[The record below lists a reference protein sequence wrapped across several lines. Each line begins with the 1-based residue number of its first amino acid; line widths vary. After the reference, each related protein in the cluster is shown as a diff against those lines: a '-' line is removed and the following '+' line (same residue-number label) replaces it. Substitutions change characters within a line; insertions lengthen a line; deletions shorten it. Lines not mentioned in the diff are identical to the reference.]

1 MLIHW
6 NVNCK
11 DEPVRK
17 GIELVEQL
25 QCFEA
30 LGGLG
35 VQQLLCQKKD
45 HLTNN
50 PYSFHSPNSLFLSL
64 QGQSDFQSRQASCFL
79 LPPLMFISMWI

>member
-35 VQQLLCQKKD
+35 VQQLLCQKK
-45 HLTNN
+45 
-50 PYSFHSPNSLFLSL
+50 
-64 QGQSDFQSRQASCFL
+64 
-79 LPPLMFISMWI
+79 II